1 MSEAQPTAEAR
12 QQAADCRAALK
23 AVQTREEIVAVVR
36 RFGLERVADRLDYLI
51 ELEAEVPDEEPMD
64 IRSLR
69 SAMKF
74 LLRDPRMPR
83 PGIGVG
89 PDGMVGFDW
98 RLQPTGLIALS
109 FDSAD
114 LVNYAAIVPVPSGG
128 DEHRRFSGASQRADA
143 FDKIV
148 PFLSQVDTH

>member
-1 MSEAQPTAEAR
+1 MSESQPTAEAR
-12 QQAADCRAALK
+12 QQAADCRAALE
-23 AVQTREEIVAVVR
+23 AVQTRDEIIAVVR

-51 ELEAEVPDEEPMD
+51 ELEAQEPDQQPMH
-64 IRSLR
+64 IGSLR
-69 SAMKF
+69 SAIEF

-98 RLQPTGLIALS
+98 RLQPTGIIALS

-128 DEHRRFSGASQRADA
+128 EEHQRLSGASQRADA

>member
-1 MSEAQPTAEAR
+1 MSESQPTAEAR
-12 QQAADCRAALK
+12 QQAVDCRAALE
-23 AVQTREEIVAVVR
+23 AVQIREEIVAVVR
-36 RFGLERVADRLDYLI
+36 RFGLEHVADRLDYLI
-51 ELEAEVPDEEPMD
+51 ELEAEAPDEEPMD
-64 IRSLR
+64 IGSLR

-98 RLQPTGLIALS
+98 RLQPTGIIALS

-114 LVNYAAIVPVPSGG
+114 SVNYAAIVPVPSGG
-128 DEHRRFSGASQRADA
+128 EEHQRLSGASQRADA